1 MNLERLNSI
10 RTKKT
15 ADGRFISFVKND
27 TQLTFAAADEW
38 CRSVGGHLPIPKNE
52 NENDLLGGTWL
63 GFTVNDKDTLTYFNW
78 ATGHPNDDSDNVHT
92 VNKQWYTKKN
102 VIQRAIC
109 YLSIS
114 DNENMNLTTLDE
126 GFLVSKNNLY
136 QTIPVLFQEWILSVE
151 IKLVGEQN
159 DVPNSILYIGTG
171 DDHGFSGDP
180 TIVVITLKRNSNLVF
195 ISSFHNDKNVN
206 LNSIDLAR
214 NIWTKFEISMTK
226 VETAYSF
233 VCRVNGVSLFNM
245 TRYPEIQYGVNI
257 YASNNRQA
265 SANARIKNLKLTTFD
280 TNDTFFSEDYEMG
293 ADLTISTF
301 PDTSTTTTTTSSI
314 TTTLTG
320 TNIIKIVL
328 STY

>member
-114 DNENMNLTTLDE
+114 DNENLNFTIFDTSDKYFPADYEIGANLT
-126 GFLVSKNNLY
+126 VS
-136 QTIPVLFQEWILSVE
+136 TIP
-151 IKLVGEQN
+151 
-159 DVPNSILYIGTG
+159 
-171 DDHGFSGDP
+171 
-180 TIVVITLKRNSNLVF
+180 
-195 ISSFHNDKNVN
+195 
-206 LNSIDLAR
+206 
-214 NIWTKFEISMTK
+214 
-226 VETAYSF
+226 
-233 VCRVNGVSLFNM
+233 
-245 TRYPEIQYGVNI
+245 
-257 YASNNRQA
+257 
-265 SANARIKNLKLTTFD
+265 D
-280 TNDTFFSEDYEMG
+280 TQ
-293 ADLTISTF
+293 
-301 PDTSTTTTTTSSI
+301 TTTTTTSPI

-320 TNIIKIVL
+320 TNIIIIVL